1 MSCVRRVS
9 MSCESVKGMKPKGI
23 TECES
28 DPQRDHLESLRDLAA
43 LLTLEMGVCGVRK
56 TEKIILILGGQLRDC
71 CTCDAVGSEEVLTRR
86 GGEIEPLESLG
97 EEEFLK
103 GNREGG
109 AVAMAHTFEE
119 LIAERVRLLGGGDQ
133 VWDLA
138 IRHTK
143 RPLDDPEDL
152 RKATN
157 KRDMDIWGVAQDIV
171 QGEARQTGFRR
182 HREGTPLGLPWM
194 MGHTTSF

>member
-43 LLTLEMGVCGVRK
+43 LLTLEMGVRGVRK
-56 TEKIILILGGQLRDC
+56 TEKIILIFGGKLRDC
-71 CTCDAVGSEEVLTRR
+71 YTCYAVGSKEIFTRR

-103 GNREGG
+103 GNRKGG
-109 AVAMAHTFEE
+109 AIAMAYAIEE
-119 LIAERVRLLGGGDQ
+119 LIADRFRLL
-133 VWDLA
+133 
-138 IRHTK
+138 
-143 RPLDDPEDL
+143 
-152 RKATN
+152 
-157 KRDMDIWGVAQDIV
+157 
-171 QGEARQTGFRR
+171 
-182 HREGTPLGLPWM
+182 
-194 MGHTTSF
+194 